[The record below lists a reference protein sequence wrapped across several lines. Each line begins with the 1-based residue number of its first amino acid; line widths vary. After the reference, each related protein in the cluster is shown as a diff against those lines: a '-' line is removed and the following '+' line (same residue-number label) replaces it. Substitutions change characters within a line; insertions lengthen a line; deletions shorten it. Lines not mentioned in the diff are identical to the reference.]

1 MEKFGID
8 AVTEKISFTLS
19 EMKENGLDKFTRAKS
34 RNSLVILHLYTQR
47 KYITY
52 KVKSITEDSI
62 PKFSFKTCGWIG
74 LVYGV

>member
-8 AVTEKISFTLS
+8 VVTGKSSFTLF
-19 EMKENGLDKFTRAKS
+19 EMKANGLDKFTRAES

-62 PKFSFKTCGWIG
+62 PKFSFKTCGWFM
-74 LVYGV
+74 VYGV